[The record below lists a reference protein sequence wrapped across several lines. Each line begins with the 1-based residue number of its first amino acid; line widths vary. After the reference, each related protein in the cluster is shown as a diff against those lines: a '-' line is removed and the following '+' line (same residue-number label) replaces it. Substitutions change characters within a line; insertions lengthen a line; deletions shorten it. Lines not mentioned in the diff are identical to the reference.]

1 MTQAHNKN
9 VPSHSTN
16 RQSPRRSETKFYS
29 EKRENVILLRRKG
42 EKEDKRESAC
52 PFPFLFRERER
63 EERDSF
69 VVVVV
74 SLTSFTSSSPGHHP

>member
-1 MTQAHNKN
+1 LSFGRKKDSLASWGRSKHLQKKRKRGGYFVTQAHNKN

-52 PFPFLFRERER
+52 
-63 EERDSF
+63 
-69 VVVVV
+69 
-74 SLTSFTSSSPGHHP
+74 

>member
-52 PFPFLFRERER
+52 PFPFRFRERER

-69 VVVVV
+69 VVVV

>member
-52 PFPFLFRERER
+52 PFPFLFREKER

-69 VVVVV
+69 VVVV

>member
-52 PFPFLFRERER
+52 PFAFLFRERER

-69 VVVVV
+69 VVVV
-74 SLTSFTSSSPGHHP
+74 SLTSLTSSSPGHHP

>member
-52 PFPFLFRERER
+52 PFPFRFRERER

-69 VVVVV
+69 VVVV
-74 SLTSFTSSSPGHHP
+74 SLTSLTSSSPGHHP